1 MIGYLLSRAAQADL
15 DGIWDYTEQTWS
27 AEQAE
32 LYTARIRDACLALA
46 TGRRTG
52 KPAERF
58 KPGYFMKAVG
68 SPYIFYTAT
77 QDGLIQVMRILH
89 QRMDIASH
97 FGKP

>member
-32 LYTARIRDACLALA
+32 LYPATIRDACLALA

-68 SPYIFYTAT
+68 SHYIFYTVT
-77 QDGLIQVMRILH
+77 EDGLIQVIRILH
-89 QRMDIASH
+89 QRMDVASRL
-97 FGKP
+97 GKP